1 MRAFHNLTQGNPL
14 YRSRVRQSYV
24 EWVVSTRD
32 RSMLVDR
39 AEIGLMVEEDA
50 TIVDGTETHDGSRV
64 VKLDP
69 KRITG
74 RHRNFIMRVKADEFE
89 WGSASSVNDSF
100 NISVGDTNDGVA
112 AAVTA
117 TSAPKFQ
124 IPLPVFR
131 CHRLLE

>member
-1 MRAFHNLTQGNPL
+1 MF
-14 YRSRVRQSYV
+14 
-24 EWVVSTRD
+24 
-32 RSMLVDR
+32 VDG
-39 AEIGLMVEEDA
+39 AEIGVVVEKNA
-50 TIVDGTETHDGSRV
+50 TILNRTQSHDGSRV

-131 CHRLLE
+131 YHRLLE